1 MTLLGNKNG
10 IGQSP
15 VEDSVGPRSPGWG
28 QSRESC
34 ASGWLLTPERTEC
47 RGKRTKQA
55 PRLVSEGCLQP

>member
-1 MTLLGNKNG
+1 MMLLGNKYG

-15 VEDSVGPRSPGWG
+15 VEVGPRSPGWG

-34 ASGWLLTPERTEC
+34 SSGWLLTPERTGC
-47 RGKRTKQA
+47 RGKRTEQA